1 MKIIGKKDSYKRGQT
16 IGFGGVNLSWVNKMQ
31 VFVLEN
37 VKILGGVYR
46 IEWNS
51 FRGEKKALKRRC
63 VGIGAGMEVDT
74 RGKKITRRW
83 EKSEKDGLKYRV
95 IPVIFGR

>member
-51 FRGEKKALKRRC
+51 FRGEKSFKKKMCWYRGWNGGGHPGQKNNKKMGKVRKRR
-63 VGIGAGMEVDT
+63 I
-74 RGKKITRRW
+74 KI
-83 EKSEKDGLKYRV
+83 
-95 IPVIFGR
+95 